1 MGGLWM
7 KNMKKMERLGLDR
20 YLKRRKGERK
30 GQTIKK
36 EDMLSKGADAFK
48 NWEGDYHPIWI
59 TKIADIIRSRDTYFQ
74 TILWQ
79 ECN

>member
-1 MGGLWM
+1 M
-7 KNMKKMERLGLDR
+7 KYMKKMERLELDR

-48 NWEGDYHPIWI
+48 NWEGDYHPI
-59 TKIADIIRSRDTYFQ
+59 
-74 TILWQ
+74 
-79 ECN
+79 